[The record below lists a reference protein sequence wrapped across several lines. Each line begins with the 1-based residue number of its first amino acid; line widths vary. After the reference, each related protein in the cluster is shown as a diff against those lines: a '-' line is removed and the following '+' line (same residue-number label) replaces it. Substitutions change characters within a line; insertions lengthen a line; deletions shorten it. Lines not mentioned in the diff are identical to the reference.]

1 MTTLHRTVP
10 RRIVWLPR
18 GDELKYLRREGNRM
32 VRARRRRRTAARLSL
47 VVLMW
52 GAGAAAV
59 LTTLVLGARWAV
71 SPGQFGLQTVSVKGA
86 SEAIDSEIQSLVE
99 PWRGENLLTLDLN
112 AVEQKLRTHPWIG
125 SSGSVRI
132 QRRLPGSLVVTV
144 DERKAGGLALLDGVV
159 WLLDSNGMP
168 VDRYGPRYARYDF
181 PIIKGL
187 DGMKANAAGTD
198 TPGGGRLAQALSA
211 GVAAT
216 RSLAASVPE
225 FYAGISEIDVS
236 DPAMIVLRLDSAEYD
251 LRLSTEDCLRN
262 LENYFSIKEQIK
274 SADGG
279 PIEYVDLRWKDR
291 IAVMPATSQVERAES
306 NGGR

>member
-1 MTTLHRTVP
+1 
-10 RRIVWLPR
+10 
-18 GDELKYLRREGNRM
+18 M

-52 GAGAAAV
+52 GAGAVGV

-86 SEAIDSEIQSLVE
+86 SEAIDSEIQALVE

-168 VDRYGPRYARYDF
+168 VDRYGPRYARHDF

-187 DGMKANAAGTD
+187 DGMKASAGGTD
-198 TPGGGRLAQALSA
+198 TPGGGRLAKALAA

-236 DPAMIVLRLDSAEYD
+236 DPTMIVLRLDSVEYD
-251 LRLSTEDCLRN
+251 LRLSTEDCLKN
-262 LENYFSIKEQIK
+262 LENYFSIREQIK

-291 IAVMPATSQVERAES
+291 VAVMPASSQVERAES
-306 NGGR
+306 NGGK

>member
-1 MTTLHRTVP
+1 MQTAHRATP

-47 VVLMW
+47 VVLLW
-52 GAGAAAV
+52 GAGVAVV

-71 SPGQFGLQTVSVKGA
+71 SPGQFGLQTVSVKGT
-86 SEAIDSEIQSLVE
+86 SEAIDAEIQGLME

-112 AVEQKLRTHPWIG
+112 MVEKKLRTHPWIG

-132 QRRLPGSLVVTV
+132 QRRLPGSLTVTV

-159 WLLDSNGMP
+159 WLLDGNGMP
-168 VDRYGPRYARYDF
+168 VDRYGPRYARHDF

-187 DGMKANAAGTD
+187 DGMKARAGD
-198 TPGGGRLAQALSA
+198 IKSSGQLAPALAA

-216 RSLAASVPE
+216 RTLAVSVPE
-225 FYAGISEIDVS
+225 FYQEISEIDVS
-236 DPAMIVLRLDSAEYD
+236 DPAMIVLRLDSVEYD
-251 LRLSTEDCLRN
+251 LRLSTEEYLKN
-262 LENYFSIKEQIK
+262 LDNYFAIRDRIKTPE
-274 SADGG
+274 GG
-279 PIEYVDLRWKDR
+279 AIEYVDLRWKDR
-291 IAVMPATSQVERAES
+291 VAVMPAAIQIEKVNS

>member
-1 MTTLHRTVP
+1 MQTMQRATP

-18 GDELKYLRREGNRM
+18 GDQLKYLRREGNRM

-47 VVLMW
+47 VILMW
-52 GAGAAAV
+52 GAGVAAV

-71 SPGQFGLQTVSVKGA
+71 SPGQFGLETVSVKGA
-86 SEAIDSEIQSLVE
+86 SEAIDAEIQGLVE

-112 AVEQKLRTHPWIG
+112 AVEKKLRTHPWIG

-132 QRRLPGSLVVTV
+132 QRRLPGSLAVTV

-159 WLLDSNGMP
+159 WLLDGNGMP
-168 VDRYGPRYARYDF
+168 VDRYGPRYARHDF

-187 DGMKANAAGTD
+187 DGMKTRAG
-198 TPGGGRLAQALSA
+198 GNMQGSGRLAQALAA

-216 RSLAASVPE
+216 RTLAASVPE
-225 FYAGISEIDVS
+225 FYPEISEIDVS
-236 DPAMIVLRLDSAEYD
+236 DPTMIVLRLDSVEYD
-251 LRLSTEDCLRN
+251 LRLSTEDYLKN
-262 LENYFSIKEQIK
+262 LDNYFAIRDRIK
-274 SADGG
+274 STDGG
-279 PIEYVDLRWKDR
+279 AIEYVDLRWKDR
-291 IAVMPATSQVERAES
+291 VAVMPAAMQIEKVQS